1 MTVKIN
7 GENLPRRLEMKV
19 AKKKKRRKK
28 LKTNKCTKQK
38 WLVIKTAK
46 LNGTLPSTTTTKT
59 MDTKL

>member
-19 AKKKKRRKK
+19 AKKKRGGNE

-38 WLVIKTAK
+38 WLVRRR
-46 LNGTLPSTTTTKT
+46 N
-59 MDTKL
+59 